1 MNPSGISPYGYRIV
15 VKLKVVEEVNE
26 GGVVIIA
33 PEIQEQD
40 QLRTTKATLVAKGKL
55 AFHSLQGVQYA
66 NPEIGQ
72 ALKVKQYAGETFEGD
87 DGEKYVLMN
96 DIDVHGELEKL

>member
-15 VKLKVVEEVNE
+15 VKLKFVEEE
-26 GGVVIIA
+26 TKGGIIIA

>member
-15 VKLKVVEEVNE
+15 VKMKVVEEKTA
-26 GGVVIIA
+26 GGILIA
-33 PEIQEQD
+33 PNIQEQD

-66 NPEIGQ
+66 NPDIGQ

>member
-15 VKLKVVEEVNE
+15 VKLKVVEEE
-26 GGVVIIA
+26 TKGGIIIA
-33 PEIQEQD
+33 PEIQEKD

-66 NPEIGQ
+66 NPDIGQ